1 MARFITIETNR
12 LGAYVA
18 QYHGGRPLI
27 QAIAVLANIIIS
39 YVLLTT
45 LRLLI
50 TTIAAAIVR
59 SASLLS
65 KTTIIAV

>member
-27 QAIAVLANIIIS
+27 RAIAVLANIIIC
-39 YVLLTT
+39 YVLLTI
-45 LRLLI
+45 LRSLT
-50 TTIAAAIVR
+50 TTIAAAVVSITP
-59 SASLLS
+59 LLS
-65 KTTIIAV
+65 ETTIIEV